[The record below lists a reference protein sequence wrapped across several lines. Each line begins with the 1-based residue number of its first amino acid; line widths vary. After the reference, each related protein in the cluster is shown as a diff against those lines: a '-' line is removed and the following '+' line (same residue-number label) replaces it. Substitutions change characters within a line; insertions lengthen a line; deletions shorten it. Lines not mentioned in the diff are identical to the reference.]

1 MKRIE
6 NSALGKTVPK
16 DKLRNFRMKFNKGKL
31 QTRNK
36 SNFKF
41 LQNLQFPFSKSG
53 GLRSDFR
60 KLVQQK
66 VINKLPDYCEQTKIK
81 NNDKEKKECSNRAKR
96 IRERVKE
103 RLKKQ
108 YF

>member
-1 MKRIE
+1 MKRVE
-6 NSALGKTVPK
+6 NSALSKVPK
-16 DKLRNFRMKFNKGKL
+16 EKLRNFQIKFRKGKV

-53 GLRSDFR
+53 GLRTDFR

-66 VINKLPDYCEQTKIK
+66 VINKLPDYCEQAKIR
-81 NNDKEKKECSNRAKR
+81 NSGKEKKECSNRAKR